1 MSLFKNF
8 NLNKLKEGLTKTRD
22 KIVNSISE
30 TITGKA
36 VIDDITIDKIEEI
49 LLSSDIGFDT
59 TENIIESVRK
69 NLKSEKDRS
78 GDKIISIVK
87 DELTKVLNDSNS
99 NGKSINDIKPFVILI
114 VGVNGVGKTTTIGK
128 LANNYKKIGKKV
140 IVGAA
145 DTFRAAANEQ
155 LEIWAKRADVDI
167 IQSTKGADP
176 SSVVYETISK
186 SLNDNYDVVL
196 IDTAGRLHNKT
207 NLMGELDKIRRVIK
221 KLIPDAPHESLLI
234 LDGNTGQNA
243 LIQSDE
249 FSKVTDITGLVITK
263 LDGTAK
269 GGVIFQIV
277 AKQKIPVKFI
287 GVGEGIDD
295 LQEFD
300 PNAFVQA
307 IFN

>member
-1 MSLFKNF
+1 
-8 NLNKLKEGLTKTRD
+8 
-22 KIVNSISE
+22 
-30 TITGKA
+30 
-36 VIDDITIDKIEEI
+36 
-49 LLSSDIGFDT
+49 
-59 TENIIESVRK
+59 
-69 NLKSEKDRS
+69 
-78 GDKIISIVK
+78 
-87 DELTKVLNDSNS
+87 
-99 NGKSINDIKPFVILI
+99 
-114 VGVNGVGKTTTIGK
+114 
-128 LANNYKKIGKKV
+128 
-140 IVGAA
+140 
-145 DTFRAAANEQ
+145 
-155 LEIWAKRADVDI
+155 
-167 IQSTKGADP
+167 
-176 SSVVYETISK
+176 
-186 SLNDNYDVVL
+186 
-196 IDTAGRLHNKT
+196 
-207 NLMGELDKIRRVIK
+207 MGELDKIRRVIK